1 MEAALQRGET
11 SIDLTYQM
19 PPGAASAARAL
30 GAMLDEA
37 DVLLPPG

>member
-19 PPGAASAARAL
+19 PPGAAGAARAL
-30 GAMLDEA
+30 GAMLDRGGR
-37 DVLLPPG
+37 LLPPG